1 MTEANAKKNRGCSK
15 KTIVLGESN
24 YPLGNLKRTLNMCG
38 DNARIKIK
46 LCLDEEQEDDHIV
59 RHLRDLCK
67 RLDFCLNDARI
78 CVEKLA
84 EEEKKKDTNL
94 IYYDK
99 LRGFN
104 GGARDLLMVI
114 DTLLDNYSR
123 EMVQIDLER

>member
-1 MTEANAKKNRGCSK
+1 MGEITDKDKS
-15 KTIVLGESN
+15 KTIVLGTGIASI
-24 YPLGNLKRTLNMCG
+24 GALKRALSNCG
-38 DNARIKIK
+38 DDARIEIK
-46 LCLDEEQEDDHIV
+46 LCVNEKREVDHNLE
-59 RHLRDLCK
+59 HLKDLCR
-67 RLDFCLNDARI
+67 RLDFCLSDARI

-99 LRGFN
+99 FRGFN

-114 DTLLDNYSR
+114 DNLLDNYPR

>member
-1 MTEANAKKNRGCSK
+1 MKKAN

-24 YPLGNLKRTLNMCG
+24 CSLGYLKRVLNKCE
-38 DNARIKIK
+38 DNARLKIK
-46 LCLDEEQEDDHIV
+46 LCVDEEQEDDHTIKD
-59 RHLRDLCK
+59 LQDLCR
-67 RLDFCLNDARI
+67 RLYFCLNDARVCI
-78 CVEKLA
+78 EKLA

-104 GGARDLLMVI
+104 GGARDLLVVTDNI
-114 DTLLDNYSR
+114 LDNYPR

>member
-1 MTEANAKKNRGCSK
+1 MSKATEKEAN

-24 YPLGNLKRTLNMCG
+24 YSLGNLKRALNNCE

-46 LCLDEEQEDDHIV
+46 LCLDEEQEDDHTV
-59 RHLRDLCK
+59 RHFQDLCG
-67 RLDFCLNDARI
+67 RLYSCLNDARI

-104 GGARDLLMVI
+104 GGARDLLMAV
-114 DTLLDNYSR
+114 DNLLDSYSK
-123 EMVQIDLER
+123 EMMQIDLER

>member
-1 MTEANAKKNRGCSK
+1 MKKAN
-15 KTIVLGESN
+15 KTIVLGESK
-24 YPLGNLKRTLNMCG
+24 YSLGYLKRTLNKCG
-38 DNARIKIK
+38 DNARLKIK
-46 LCLDEEQEDDHIV
+46 LCVDEEQEDDHTIKD
-59 RHLRDLCK
+59 LQDLCR
-67 RLDFCLNDARI
+67 RLYFCLNDARI

-104 GGARDLLMVI
+104 GGARDLLMEI
-114 DTLLDNYSR
+114 DNLLDNYSR

>member
-1 MTEANAKKNRGCSK
+1 MSKATEKEVN

-24 YPLGNLKRTLNMCG
+24 YSLGYLKRALSKCG
-38 DNARIKIK
+38 DNARLKVK
-46 LCLDEEQEDDHIV
+46 LCVDEEQEDDYTIE
-59 RHLRDLCK
+59 HLKYLCR
-67 RLDFCLNDARI
+67 RLEVCLYDARI

-84 EEEKKKDTNL
+84 EEEKKKDTSL

-104 GGARDLLMVI
+104 GGARDLLMEI
-114 DTLLDNYSR
+114 DNLLDNYSR

>member
-1 MTEANAKKNRGCSK
+1 MKKAN

-24 YPLGNLKRTLNMCG
+24 CSLGYLKRVLNKCE
-38 DNARIKIK
+38 DNARPKIK
-46 LCLDEEQEDDHIV
+46 LCIDEEQEDDHTIKD
-59 RHLRDLCK
+59 LQDLCR
-67 RLDFCLNDARI
+67 RLYFCLNDARI

-104 GGARDLLMVI
+104 GGARDLLMTI
-114 DTLLDNYSR
+114 DNLLDNYSR

>member
-1 MTEANAKKNRGCSK
+1 MSK
-15 KTIVLGESN
+15 ASEKESNKTIVLGEGN
-24 YPLGNLKRTLNMCG
+24 CLLGDLKRALNKCG
-38 DNARIKIK
+38 DNARMKIK
-46 LCLDEEQEDDHIV
+46 LCLDEEQEDDHTV
-59 RHLRDLCK
+59 KHLRDLCR

-104 GGARDLLMVI
+104 GGARDLLVAI
-114 DTLLDNYSR
+114 DNLLDNYSR